1 MYLKQIEL
9 ENFKSFGGKVTVPLM
24 EGYMAVTGPNGS
36 GKSNIADA
44 ILFVL
49 GPRSSKAVR
58 ASRITDLIFDG
69 GAAKSKAKFMK
80 VSLVF
85 DNSDRIMPWDDDT
98 VILTRY
104 VKLSENGTDYT
115 SYFFINDQKSSLSEF
130 DTLLTKARISAD
142 GYNIVQQGDVTHIVQ
157 MGNIERRRIL
167 DGISG
172 IASFDADIDKAKGE
186 RAEAS
191 SNLERID
198 IIRAE
203 KERQIS
209 ALEKDREQAKV
220 YLEAKK
226 DLDIANA
233 QMVYRLRDNEK
244 ATFDSLGANIALI
257 QKDIEGLR
265 KDKAALLGQ
274 RQENEAAVRA
284 KEDEIAAKV
293 GPDYL
298 RIKGDVEQAKIDVA
312 TEKSK
317 HDSAVED
324 AEDQREFREG
334 FVQDVEENRNQ
345 YATSAQNLSD
355 LQIRLEGAQ
364 ADLAAAEEEE
374 RRISEETSKH
384 GGELTE
390 LQKRLETLE
399 RDIDAAGHVQQ
410 DAQAKAAGAQAV
422 LDEARVAKAKAEED
436 LESARF
442 EVKDADWNL
451 QEVKRQAG
459 PQNEIDELG
468 KQIMAL
474 KKEEAAKE
482 KEEEELKD
490 IAEKRTAE
498 FNRLSTE
505 KRVSESMNKGSEA
518 MSRILALK
526 ESGQMPGIHGTVA
539 ELATVDP
546 GYETALSVAAGNK
559 MGAIVVDNKD
569 VAARCI
575 EYLKKNGLGRV
586 TFLPLTEL
594 LPGKPRAKAIIALKS
609 TDGYATDFVT
619 YKPEYA
625 NVFWYVFGDTLV
637 VGTLDKAK
645 EVMGGVRIVTKA
657 GELIEA
663 SGAMTGGT
671 IDKRKVQ
678 QFGPSG
684 QSALEAAGAE
694 MRKAVEALAVL
705 RSDLRQLRDA
715 IRQTDDLMRAAGTKG
730 IDMKG
735 KIVAAEAALEQA
747 RKGVKS
753 AEEVLS
759 KRTSDVTA
767 AEKALSDAVA
777 ALDAANSKLDS
788 LREERTTARDRM
800 AVIAPAGLQERIQK
814 ARDAVYCHTQTVTDL
829 LQQIGGLKAEMSGLD
844 KQKEALEEQISKI
857 DSQIAEDEKAA
868 SEHAAKVE
876 EFRVRLEAVK
886 RIQDE
891 MESKIE
897 DLKAERDALI
907 QNGYSLD
914 NAVEKAQN
922 GIEAK
927 DGYLQSQTAQME
939 TSRINLEQYEEQ
951 VKALTVEVPE
961 PIPSESSLKVA
972 IRQCQAKID
981 ALGHVNL
988 RAIEDYDICKQEY
1001 DLMMGQVAILNN
1013 RISDLDRLTEDLSRK
1028 KKGLF
1033 MEAYDAVDSN
1043 FKAIYA
1049 QLSGGGQAFMALDV
1063 PEDPFSGGLQINAK
1077 PRNGKMLRLE
1087 ALSGGEKSLTALAF
1101 IFAIQEYQ
1109 PSPFYVLD
1117 EVDMFLDAVNAEMVA
1132 RRVKESSAR
1141 TQFIQVS
1148 LRKVTLTLADHL
1160 IGVTRPPTG
1169 ISRVIM
1175 QPDIAE
1181 VSKYEEEALRR
1192 QREEGSSDN
1201 IEG

>member
-1 MYLKQIEL
+1 MYLKQVEM

-98 VILTRY
+98 VTLTRY

-172 IASFDADIDKAKGE
+172 IASFDADIGRAQGE

-191 SNLERID
+191 SNLERIE

-203 KERQIS
+203 KEKQINV
-209 ALEKDREQAKV
+209 LEKDREQARL

-226 DLDIANA
+226 DLDTANA
-233 QMVYRLRDNEK
+233 QMTHRLRDNEK
-244 ATFDSLGANIALI
+244 AIFGSLVSGVESCSR
-257 QKDIEGLR
+257 DIEKL
-265 KDKAALLGQ
+265 KEDKAGILARKEENAAL
-274 RQENEAAVRA
+274 VKA
-284 KEDEIAAKV
+284 KEEQIEEKI
-293 GPDYL
+293 GPDY
-298 RIKGDVEQAKIDVA
+298 KKVKEDVEQAKINVA
-312 TEKSK
+312 TEASK
-317 HDSAVED
+317 QESALED
-324 AEDQREFREG
+324 IETQRGYREG
-334 FVQDVEENRNQ
+334 FEEDVAENRNQ
-345 YATSAQNLSD
+345 YATSEQSLAD
-355 LQIRLEGAQ
+355 LQIQLDAANEH
-364 ADLAAAEEEE
+364 LAAATAEEK
-374 RRISEETSKH
+374 RISDETSRQ
-384 GGELTE
+384 GGELTD
-390 LQKRLETLE
+390 LQKRLEVLE
-399 RDIDAAGHVQQ
+399 RDIDSAGKAQQ
-410 DAQAKAAGAQAV
+410 EASAKASGAKAV
-422 LDEARVAKAKAEED
+422 LEEARLAKAKAEED

-451 QEVKRQAG
+451 QEVKRQVG
-459 PQNEIDELG
+459 PQDEADSLG
-468 KQIMAL
+468 KQIVAL
-474 KKEEAAKE
+474 KKEEAARE
-482 KEEEELKD
+482 KEEEQLKE
-490 IAEKRTAE
+490 IYEKRSAE
-498 FNRLSTE
+498 FNRLSAE
-505 KRVSESMNKGSEA
+505 KRVSDSVNRGSEA
-518 MSRILALK
+518 LSRIMALR
-526 ESGQMPGIHGTVA
+526 ESGQMPGIRGTVA
-539 ELATVDP
+539 ELATVDA
-546 GYETALSVAAGNK
+546 GYETALSVAAGSK
-559 MGAIVVDNKD
+559 MNAVVVDNKD

-619 YKPEYA
+619 YKAEYA

-637 VGTLDKAK
+637 VGTLDRAK

-671 IDKRKVQ
+671 LDKRKIQ

-694 MRKAVEALAVL
+694 MRKAGDALEEL
-705 RSDLRQLRDA
+705 RSDLRQLRDT
-715 IRQTDDLMRAAGTKG
+715 IRKTDDLMRAAGSKG
-730 IDMKG
+730 VDARG
-735 KIVAAEAALEQA
+735 KIAEAEAALEQA
-747 RKGVKS
+747 KKGLKS
-753 AEEVLS
+753 AEDALS
-759 KRTSDVTA
+759 KKTADLTA
-767 AEKALSDAVA
+767 AEKAVTEADA
-777 ALDAANSKLDS
+777 ALAAADAALES
-788 LREERTTARDRM
+788 LRSERTSVRDRM
-800 AVIAPAGLQERIQK
+800 SEIAPAGLQERIQH
-814 ARDAVYCHTQTVTDL
+814 ARDEVYRYNQEVAGL
-829 LQQIGGLKAEMSGLD
+829 QQQIGGLRAEMSGLD
-844 KQKEALEEQISKI
+844 KQKEALEV
-857 DSQIAEDEKAA
+857 QIANIDTQIAADETSAA
-868 SEHAAKVE
+868 EHAAKADE
-876 EFRVRLEAVK
+876 YRVALEAVK
-886 RIQDE
+886 KIQDE

-897 DLKAERDALI
+897 DLRAERDSLV

-914 NAVEKAQN
+914 SDAEKIQNA
-922 GIEAK
+922 IETK

-939 TSRINLEQYEEQ
+939 VSRQNLAQYEEQ
-951 VKALTVEVPE
+951 VAALTVEVPE
-961 PIPSESSLKVA
+961 PIPSESTLKNT
-972 IRQCQAKID
+972 IKQCQSRID
-981 ALGHVNL
+981 SIGNVNL
-988 RAIEDYDICKQEY
+988 RAMEDYDACKREY
-1001 DLMMGQVAILNN
+1001 DLLMEQVDILNG
-1013 RISDLDRLTEDLSRK
+1013 RIRDLDNLTDDLSSK

-1033 MEAYDAVDSN
+1033 MEAYNAVDAN

-1049 QLSGGGQAFMALDV
+1049 QLSGGGQAFMALDDAM
-1063 PEDPFSGGLQINAK
+1063 DPFSGGLQINAK

-1132 RRVKESSAR
+1132 RRVRESSAK

-1160 IGVTRPPTG
+1160 IGVTRPPSG

-1192 QREEGSSDN
+1192 QKEESTDN